1 MNCSYRRTC
10 ELPHGYKVEFIL
22 NGSNFDA
29 RWSPVMP
36 KGKRA
41 RQLMPHYRRERNAF
55 LASLGMGVLVI
66 EA

>member
-1 MNCSYRRTC
+1 MTCSYRRTC
-10 ELPHGYKVEFIL
+10 ALPHGFSVEFIL
-22 NGSNFDA
+22 DGSNFDA
-29 RWSPVMP
+29 KWSPAMP

-41 RQLMPHYRRERNAF
+41 KQVLPHYRRERNAF